1 MISRKKIKSSRYV
14 AALAITLLIFLL
26 GYMVSSQINKNKV
39 DKLNYFEEEL
49 RVNSLSSELL
59 LQLVQQNLCSSINLS
74 SYTEELTSYGR
85 RVTYL
90 ESMYG
95 FSSEEVIQLKSYY
108 SLLAI
113 RHWMLAKDLNDK
125 CNANRSLV
133 IYFYT
138 NYGCTDCEDQG
149 LVLTNLHRAYPFFNI
164 YSLEYTLN
172 NSAVNFLKE
181 KYDVKTDRLPTL
193 IINDEVYYGFQSRDA
208 LIKIM
213 DLERK
218 LEEDKAIHPSL
229 YD

>member
-1 MISRKKIKSSRYV
+1 M
-14 AALAITLLIFLL
+14 
-26 GYMVSSQINKNKV
+26 
-39 DKLNYFEEEL
+39 
-49 RVNSLSSELL
+49 
-59 LQLVQQNLCSSINLS
+59 
-74 SYTEELTSYGR
+74 
-85 RVTYL
+85 